1 MGMMHGKFEG
11 GAGGDHTVELA
22 VDELGRLILS
32 PDSLASLA
40 GGLTNAQLRAAA
52 VDTHEVAG
60 SGAVE
65 YLTSTAVKTGSWR
78 QVHCLTD
85 SVFAVF
91 SRTGAT
97 GSITGITLPAGT
109 LLIGPVTAI
118 TLTSGAVAAY
128 T

>member
-1 MGMMHGKFEG
+1 MPVQEKELYSLITKFIPIGDYHAKVVATVAIDPATGGPPAPGSGM
-11 GAGGDHTVELA
+11 A
-22 VDELGRLILS
+22 VR
-32 PDSLASLA
+32 
-40 GGLTNAQLRAAA
+40 
-52 VDTHEVAG
+52 EVAG

-65 YLTSTAVKTGSWR
+65 YITSTAVKVGTWK

-85 SVFAVF
+85 TVFSVF

-128 T
+128 A